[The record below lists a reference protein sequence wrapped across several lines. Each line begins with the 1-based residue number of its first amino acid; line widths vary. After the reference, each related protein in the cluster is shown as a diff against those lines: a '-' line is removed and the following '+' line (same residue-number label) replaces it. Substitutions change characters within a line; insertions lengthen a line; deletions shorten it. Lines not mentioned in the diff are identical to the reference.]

1 MIKNHLYRL
10 KRRLP
15 YLIDQAV
22 SPFVDPRSGIVIT
35 GFWRSGTTW
44 LERWIADLLHAK
56 TIFEPLEVDVRKQY
70 FLQEESYLPSQT
82 DIYLKAHMPFAETK
96 ILPSNTMYRLLED
109 ALRGKVPGK
118 RVRINRRG
126 IADSFRRRVVVKHVR
141 GQLAVYGFYQ
151 TFSTPILHIYRDPRA
166 VVASLIRKDW
176 GGDWMHQLSLRSQLL
191 EPQDGRCTHFEA
203 WTDDMDYFDRQPWW
217 ERAVAYWAL
226 TENYLRS
233 CASRFQFPLQF
244 LNYEDLTGGGT
255 DVLVSALASLGVS
268 IPNKALETNPL
279 QSSPTTDEGRR
290 DADREVRVSG
300 WKKELSAQMADRTV
314 EIVNRFGCTF
324 FSA

>member
-1 MIKNHLYRL
+1 MDSRN
-10 KRRLP
+10 
-15 YLIDQAV
+15 
-22 SPFVDPRSGIVIT
+22 GIVIS

-56 TIFEPLEVDVRKQY
+56 TIFEPLEVDVRKHY
-70 FLQEESYLPSQT
+70 FLQEESYLPSSS
-82 DIYLKAHMPFAETK
+82 DLYFKAHMPFAENAIPRGTK
-96 ILPSNTMYRLLED
+96 MYRLLED

-151 TFSTPILHIYRDPRA
+151 TFFTPILHIYRDPRA

-176 GGDWMHQLSLRSQLL
+176 GGEWMHQLSLRSQLL
-191 EPQDGRCTHFEA
+191 EPQDGRAPHFEA
-203 WTDDMDYFDRQPWW
+203 WSDDIDYLDRQPWW

-226 TENYLRS
+226 TENYLHS
-233 CASRFQFPLQF
+233 CSSRYQFPLYF
-244 LNYEDLTGGGT
+244 LNYEELTSGGPS
-255 DVLVSALASLGVS
+255 VLVSALTQLGLD
-268 IPNKALETNPL
+268 IPKGPVKPYPIE
-279 QSSPTTDEGRR
+279 SSPTTDENRR
-290 DADREVRVSG
+290 DADRKARISG

-314 EIVNRFGCTF
+314 EIVNRLGNTF